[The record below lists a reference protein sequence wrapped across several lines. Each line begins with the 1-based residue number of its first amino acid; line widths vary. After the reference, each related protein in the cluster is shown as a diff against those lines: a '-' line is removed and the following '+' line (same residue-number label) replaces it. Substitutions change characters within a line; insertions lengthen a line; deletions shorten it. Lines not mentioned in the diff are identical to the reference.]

1 MTMQAKPV
9 PVLDTDSRPFWEGC
23 RQGVLR
29 IQRCKTCARYVFY
42 PRSICPHCMSDDL
55 VFVEAKGLGTVYT
68 YTVVH
73 RGFGP
78 FQDEVPFTIALVDL
92 DEGVR
97 MMTRIVDAGEG
108 IGIGDRVEVVFSER
122 DDGLVL
128 PYFRPILTAT
138 R

>member
-1 MTMQAKPV
+1 MQAKPV

-128 PYFRPILTAT
+128 PYFRPILKAK

>member
-1 MTMQAKPV
+1 
-9 PVLDTDSRPFWEGC
+9 
-23 RQGVLR
+23 
-29 IQRCKTCARYVFY
+29 
-42 PRSICPHCMSDDL
+42 MSDDL

>member
-29 IQRCKTCARYVFY
+29 IQRCKTCAQYVFY

-55 VFVEAKGLGTVYT
+55 AFVEAKGLGTVYT

>member
-128 PYFRPILTAT
+128 PYFRPILKAK